1 VDPSD
6 SLLKAADTAQLCGI
20 VIILILIV
28 VVGCRIAGQGPKG
41 FASGLMEV
49 AALFVACMLVLN
61 PSGVLTTLGG
71 FTGGIHKPTMP
82 AVSAAR
88 TDAAIYQFDRIERV

>member
-1 VDPSD
+1 MDPSQ
-6 SLLKAADTAQLCGI
+6 SLLQAAGTAQLIGI
-20 VIILILIV
+20 AILIIMII

-49 AALFVACMLVLN
+49 AGMFVAGMLIFN
-61 PSGVLTTLGG
+61 PTGVLITLGG

-82 AVSAAR
+82 AVGAAR
-88 TDAAIYQFDRIERV
+88 TDAAIYQLDRIENV